1 MFAVAVKEMSKDKSG
16 TNNVADGNKDE
27 TEDLMV
33 RAGLMANAVSIKTM
47 KIEDV
52 PEDLRKYV
60 QDDLDEKKKKEEQGL
75 PINENS

>member
-1 MFAVAVKEMSKDKSG
+1 MSKDLSG

-27 TEDLMV
+27 TEDQMV
-33 RAGLMANAVSIKTM
+33 RAVLMANAVHIKTM

-52 PEDLRKYV
+52 PEDLKKYV